1 MVWTQVK
8 TTLMSFVL
16 LLGLLVFP
24 TPASAEVF
32 DKITATSGDGWDV
45 TFHPTNQNYA
55 FFVHHRGTQ
64 FGCLYRLDPDG
75 DGPKQQGDPC
85 FTNSYSKNILGSG
98 AGQKSSAWVTS
109 DGNTAYVPLNS
120 AQIAVIDI
128 SDEDPDNWSRSGYV
142 SFSASAQYHSN
153 SIMVDDVLWATASTG
168 VLKYDTTTQT
178 ASIYSKTMWSNYAPV
193 YYADGKIWSVSN
205 ASQLVCVD
213 VSADAFCTHGN
224 FVDGVGGQFQTRN
237 ALVEYRNPDGSFG
250 GFCSMSTC
258 IKADGSVDTDG
269 DMTNPISSIP
279 GSYGSWTSYGIYY
292 VTDQHQVI
300 LHQPLS
306 TTQTYSCW
314 DFTTQGSCA
323 GFSSSTQSNPSNT
336 YTIVQD
342 AWNSNCYWS
351 NADSRV
357 IGSWEFSNG
366 NGFAASDGACDIT
379 YVPLTVT
386 LTYDPQG
393 GSGEPDDQ
401 TGDESSDVTLS
412 ATIPTLPGYTFTG
425 WNTEADGS
433 GTDYA
438 AEATYTLPNSG
449 TDTLYAQ
456 WQINTVGLTYDPQGG
471 SGQPGDQSDDAASDV
486 TVSSTEPTR
495 DGYTFTGWNTVAD
508 GTGTSYTGGNT
519 YTLPNS
525 GTDTLYAQWQINTVG
540 LTYDPQGGSGQP
552 DDQSGDAASDVTVS
566 STEPTRD
573 GYTFTGWNTVANGT
587 GTSYTGGSTYRLPN
601 SGTDTL
607 YAQWTPV
614 ASSETPGTTIPTE
627 NTIPTE
633 TTVPSGSVGLV
644 YDAQGGTGAPGDET
658 GGASSDVTVSSTE
671 PTREGYTF
679 VGWNTEPDGSGT
691 TYTAEDIVT
700 LPLTGVTRLYAMWKP
715 VTDSDSPS
723 QQLPSTGSSSTTELF
738 VLAAAL
744 GALLVLTLRRRTT

>member
-471 SGQPGDQSDDAASDV
+471 SGQP
-486 TVSSTEPTR
+486 
-495 DGYTFTGWNTVAD
+495 
-508 GTGTSYTGGNT
+508 
-519 YTLPNS
+519 
-525 GTDTLYAQWQINTVG
+525 
-540 LTYDPQGGSGQP
+540 

-744 GALLVLTLRRRTT
+744 GALLALMLRRRTT

>member
-1 MVWTQVK
+1 
-8 TTLMSFVL
+8 MSFVL

-495 DGYTFTGWNTVAD
+495 DGYTFTGWNTVA
-508 GTGTSYTGGNT
+508 
-519 YTLPNS
+519 
-525 GTDTLYAQWQINTVG
+525 
-540 LTYDPQGGSGQP
+540 
-552 DDQSGDAASDVTVS
+552 
-566 STEPTRD
+566 
-573 GYTFTGWNTVANGT
+573 NGT

-744 GALLVLTLRRRTT
+744 GALLALMLRRRTT

>member
-1 MVWTQVK
+1 MSWSQVK
-8 TTLMSFVL
+8 TALMSFIL

-109 DGNTAYVPLNS
+109 DGNTAYVPLYS

-128 SDEDPDNWSRSGYV
+128 SDEDPNNWSRTGYV
-142 SFSASAQYHSN
+142 SFSASVQYHSN

-178 ASIYSKTMWSNYAPV
+178 ASIYSKAMWSNYAPV

-224 FVDGVGGQFQTRN
+224 FVDGVGGQFQTKN

-269 DMTNPISSIP
+269 DMTNPISGIP
-279 GSYGSWTSYGIYY
+279 GSYGSWASYGIYY

-300 LHQPLS
+300 LHQPLAAS
-306 TTQTYSCW
+306 QTYSCW
-314 DFTTQGSCA
+314 DFTTQAACA
-323 GFSSSTQSNPSNT
+323 GFASSTHSNASNT

-366 NGFAASDGACDIT
+366 NGFAASDGACNIT

-393 GSGEPDDQ
+393 GSGKPDDQ

-433 GTDYA
+433 GMDYP
-438 AEATYTLPNSG
+438 AETTYTLPSSG

-456 WQINTVGLTYDPQGG
+456 WQINTVGLTYDPQDG
-471 SGQPGDQSDDAASDV
+471 SGEPG
-486 TVSSTEPTR
+486 
-495 DGYTFTGWNTVAD
+495 
-508 GTGTSYTGGNT
+508 
-519 YTLPNS
+519 
-525 GTDTLYAQWQINTVG
+525 
-540 LTYDPQGGSGQP
+540 
-552 DDQSGDAASDVTVS
+552 DQSGDAASDVTVS

-587 GTSYTGGSTYRLPN
+587 GTSYTGGNTYTLPN
-601 SGTDTL
+601 SGIDTL

-614 ASSETPGTTIPTE
+614 ASSETPDTTVPTE

-633 TTVPSGSVGLV
+633 TTVPPTETTVPTGPVGLV

-658 GGASSDVTVSSTE
+658 GDASSDVTVSSTE

-700 LPLTGVTRLYAMWKP
+700 LPLTGVTRLYAMWKS
-715 VTDSDSPS
+715 VTDSDTSTQTTVPGS
-723 QQLPSTGSSSTTELF
+723 SGTGQQLPSTGTSNTTELF

>member
-1 MVWTQVK
+1 
-8 TTLMSFVL
+8 
-16 LLGLLVFP
+16 
-24 TPASAEVF
+24 
-32 DKITATSGDGWDV
+32 
-45 TFHPTNQNYA
+45 
-55 FFVHHRGTQ
+55 
-64 FGCLYRLDPDG
+64 
-75 DGPKQQGDPC
+75 
-85 FTNSYSKNILGSG
+85 
-98 AGQKSSAWVTS
+98 
-109 DGNTAYVPLNS
+109 
-120 AQIAVIDI
+120 
-128 SDEDPDNWSRSGYV
+128 
-142 SFSASAQYHSN
+142 
-153 SIMVDDVLWATASTG
+153 
-168 VLKYDTTTQT
+168 
-178 ASIYSKTMWSNYAPV
+178 
-193 YYADGKIWSVSN
+193 
-205 ASQLVCVD
+205 
-213 VSADAFCTHGN
+213 
-224 FVDGVGGQFQTRN
+224 
-237 ALVEYRNPDGSFG
+237 
-250 GFCSMSTC
+250 
-258 IKADGSVDTDG
+258 
-269 DMTNPISSIP
+269 
-279 GSYGSWTSYGIYY
+279 
-292 VTDQHQVI
+292 
-300 LHQPLS
+300 
-306 TTQTYSCW
+306 
-314 DFTTQGSCA
+314 
-323 GFSSSTQSNPSNT
+323 
-336 YTIVQD
+336 
-342 AWNSNCYWS
+342 
-351 NADSRV
+351 RV

-471 SGQPGDQSDDAASDV
+471 SGQPG
-486 TVSSTEPTR
+486 
-495 DGYTFTGWNTVAD
+495 
-508 GTGTSYTGGNT
+508 
-519 YTLPNS
+519 
-525 GTDTLYAQWQINTVG
+525 
-540 LTYDPQGGSGQP
+540 
-552 DDQSGDAASDVTVS
+552 DQSGDAASDVTVS

-744 GALLVLTLRRRTT
+744 GALLALMLRRRTT